1 MANYTRDPP
10 KEVSL
15 PLRLPLVGVPNQRAA
30 SPNEDSRLVNGYVEF
45 GQDEVLRVVKRPG
58 LTVLYTLAGYGAGLF
73 ENYSFF
79 YADSGTDE
87 WLGKVYEN
95 GVLATNL
102 TSYASEYPDPPT
114 RFFTCNRVQ
123 TGLETTTVL
132 FHETVDIWTYSTDDG
147 LETLPFQ
154 GNVTVGPDSYN
165 LTNLSVAA
173 VKAAPSTAGLL
184 KYSEVSG
191 SGTTAGT
198 LIDSVDSSTDITLS
212 LPATATGLSALT
224 FTLSGPPYRPGIPT
238 FTPQLAAGVEDLNTS
253 TYLFTYYRGIAGS
266 DPLDPRAWD
275 PLNIIYAY
283 ASLGDAVR
291 LSKQLSYLVAFK
303 KTSTEF
309 FRDVGLSPGS
319 PLERLE
325 GLKLSVGC
333 WNARTVASIDGS
345 LAWCSYTDS
354 GVKSVYVMTDIKPM
368 EVATLPIRR
377 VLEGLDPKYAIAFS
391 VSGHSFYVL
400 TDPAAGISLV
410 YDITSKVWGYWNAL
424 GETYFP
430 FVATSVVA
438 GDNGTRLQ
446 HESNGKIYLLD
457 PDVFLDDG
465 AAITMDIYTPLFDAN
480 MRQMKYVERMYVNAD
495 QEAGSTLL
503 LRVNDDDQTAGEWTD
518 YREFDLAHPR
528 PALYD
533 CGSFTKRNFH
543 FRHESPTPCRLVS
556 VELDLLPGTL

>member
-30 SPNEDSRLVNGYVEF
+30 SIDEDSRLVNAYVEF

-58 LTVLYTLAGYGAGLF
+58 LTELYALEGYGAGLF

-79 YADSGTDE
+79 YVASSGE
-87 WLGKVYEN
+87 WLGKVYED

-102 TSYASEYPDPPT
+102 TSHVDDYPDPPT
-114 RFFTCNRVQ
+114 RFFSFNRVQ
-123 TGLETTTVL
+123 TALEETTVL
-132 FHETVDIWTYSTDDG
+132 FHDRITIWTYNPDDG

-154 GNVTVGPDSYN
+154 GTETVGPDSYN
-165 LTNLSVAA
+165 LTDEETTA
-173 VKAAPSTAGLL
+173 VKAAPSTDGLL
-184 KYSEVSG
+184 KYSSVSG
-191 SGTTAGT
+191 SGISDGT
-198 LIDSVDSSTDITLS
+198 LVESIDSDTDITLS
-212 LPATATGLSALT
+212 VAATATGLSALT
-224 FTLSGPPYRPGIPT
+224 FSLSGPPYRPGIPNVT
-238 FTPQLAAGVEDLNTS
+238 IQLAAGVEDLNTS

-291 LSKQLSYLVAFK
+291 ISKQLSYLVAFK
-303 KTSTEF
+303 STSTEF
-309 FRDVGLSPGS
+309 FRDVGVSPGS

-333 WNARTVASIDGS
+333 WNARTVTSIDGS

-354 GVKSVYVMTDIKPM
+354 GVKSVYVMTDTKPV

-377 VLEGLDPKYAIAFS
+377 VLEGLDPKYAVAFS
-391 VSGHSFYVL
+391 VSGHSFYIL
-400 TDPAAGISLV
+400 TDPVAGVSLA

-430 FVATSVVA
+430 FVASSVVA
-438 GDNGTRLQ
+438 GDGGTRLQ

-465 AAITMDIYTPLFDAN
+465 DPIVMDIYTPLFDAN
-480 MRQMKYVERMYVNAD
+480 MRQTKYVERMYVNAD

-518 YREFDLAHPR
+518 YREFDLSHPR